1 MSKSFRLGLTIALIV
16 IFIDQLSKWWILV
29 KVMNPPKIIQITNYF
44 NLVLTWNRGV
54 SFGLFNDEGNWG
66 AWIFSILALIIVTI
80 LFFWLRKAET
90 KLISIAL
97 GFIIGGA
104 LGNVIDR
111 INHTAVLDFL
121 DFYIG
126 RIHWPAFNAADSFI
140 TLGAV
145 ILIVDSLFA
154 GQKISSDVNNQK
166 PSG

>member
-1 MSKSFRLGLTIALIV
+1 MGSEMCIRDS

-154 GQKISSDVNNQK
+154 RQKVSSDVNKQK
-166 PSG
+166 SSG

>member
-1 MSKSFRLGLTIALIV
+1 MSKFFRLGLTIAFIV

-154 GQKISSDVNNQK
+154 RQKVSSDVNKQK
-166 PSG
+166 SSG